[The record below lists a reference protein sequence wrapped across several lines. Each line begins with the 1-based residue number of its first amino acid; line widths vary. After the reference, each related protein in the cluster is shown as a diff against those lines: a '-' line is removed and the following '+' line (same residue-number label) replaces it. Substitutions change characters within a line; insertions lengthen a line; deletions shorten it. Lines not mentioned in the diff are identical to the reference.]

1 MAVKINNISYSGFF
15 YNGEA
20 LTAMYLNGNKVYG
33 GESQPVWTTSAQ
45 TISYTAL
52 PSSGLTEG
60 ETHNLNAS
68 TTPTGGTLSY
78 SSSNSS
84 VATVNSNG
92 IVTAV
97 AEGNAT
103 ITISVGAWDDNAN
116 HIHYTASSKTVSV
129 VVNGAEV
136 VTYDYIQGDG
146 SDYIMTDYTPNTNTE
161 VEVKYMSQSDNYKVL
176 FGCDDGSR
184 FKFRISERST
194 GTKLLFERAGQ
205 YVEANIPSDILLS
218 EEPWTAKMTPSGAY
232 ISGVTSGVFDERGF
246 ISDYSLAILGCHVD
260 PDMYPESVIGQ
271 TTAKIYYVKIWENGV
286 LLHNYLPVMKGNK
299 VGMLDAVTSTFIAS
313 ATQGATVAN
322 DEPLMPPIYF
332 DASNAGN
339 VNIQTITD
347 DGLSGETK
355 TVRGSKTVYFNV
367 DSRATAMDNV
377 NSYRIWTSDS
387 LAYFYDPDGGLID
400 FPNHAS
406 SGNEM
411 WIPMDCNKT
420 GTYKLEMPGM
430 GSFFASKATFKIIPP
445 SS

>member
-1 MAVKINNISYSGFF
+1 MAVKINNIEYSGFF

-33 GESQPVWTTSAQ
+33 SEPQPVWTTSAQ

-52 PSSGLTEG
+52 PQGGLAEG
-60 ETHNLNAS
+60 STHNLNAS
-68 TTPTGGTLSY
+68 TSPIGGTLSY

-84 VATVNSNG
+84 VATVYSNG

-146 SDYIMTDYTPNTNTE
+146 SDYIMTDYAPDTNTE
-161 VEVKYMSQSDNYKVL
+161 VEVMYMSQSDNIKCL

-184 FKFRISERST
+184 TPFRISERST
-194 GTKLLFERAGQ
+194 GTKLFFERAGQ
-205 YVEANIPSDILLS
+205 YVEANIPSEILLS

-232 ISGVTSGVFDERGF
+232 ISGVTSGVFDGRGF

-260 PDMYPESVIGQ
+260 PDMYSESVIRQ
-271 TTAKIYYVKIWENGV
+271 TTAKIYYVKIWKHGV

-355 TVRGSKTVYFNV
+355 TVKGSKTVYFNV
-367 DSRATAMDNV
+367 DSRAT
-377 NSYRIWTSDS
+377 SIQSYYRILTSDR
-387 LAYFYDPDGGLID
+387 LAEFYDPDGGLID
-400 FPNHAS
+400 FTNHAS
-406 SGNEM
+406 SGQEM
-411 WIPMDCNKT
+411 WIPMVCNKT
-420 GTYKLEMPGM
+420 GTYKLVMPGI
-430 GSFFASKATFKIIPP
+430 GSFFATKATFQIIPP
-445 SS
+445 SN

>member
-1 MAVKINNISYSGFF
+1 MAVKINNIEYSGFF
-15 YNGEA
+15 FNGEA

-52 PSSGLTEG
+52 PQGGLAEG
-60 ETHNLNAS
+60 STHNLNAS
-68 TTPTGGTLSY
+68 TSPIGGTVSY
-78 SSSNSS
+78 SSSNPSI
-84 VATVNSNG
+84 ATVNSNG

-103 ITISVGAWDDNAN
+103 ITISVGAWDDNVN
-116 HIHYTASSKTVSV
+116 HIHYTASNKTVSV

-161 VEVKYMSQSDNYKVL
+161 VEVKYMSQSDDNKVL

-194 GTKLLFERAGQ
+194 GTKLFFERAGQ
-205 YVEANIPSDILLS
+205 YVETNIPSEILLS
-218 EEPWTAKMTPSGAY
+218 EEPWTAKITPSGAY
-232 ISGVTSGVFDERGF
+232 ISGIPFGNFDGRTF
-246 ISDYSLAILGCHVD
+246 ISDNSLAILGCHVD
-260 PDMYPESVIGQ
+260 PDMYSESVIRQ
-271 TTAKIYYVKIWENGV
+271 TTAKIYYVKIWDNGR

-299 VGMLDAVTSTFIAS
+299 VGMFDAVTSTFISS

-322 DEPLMPPIYF
+322 DEPVMPPIYF
-332 DASNAGN
+332 DASNSGN

-355 TVRGSKTVYFNV
+355 NITGSKTVYFNV
-367 DSRATAMDNV
+367 DSRATAMDNMH
-377 NSYRIWTSDS
+377 SYRIWTSDS
-387 LAYFYDPDGGLID
+387 LAYFYDPDGSTIS
-400 FPNHAS
+400 FTNHAS
-406 SGNEM
+406 SGQEM

-420 GTYKLEMPGM
+420 GTYKLVMSGIN
-430 GSFFASKATFKIIPP
+430 FFATKATFKIIPP